1 MTKDYKDISLQ
12 DLILEDQKANQKTED
27 QTSQAED
34 SGSKAD
40 AADASILPKPPTGTR
55 INQRGKNLILLAG
68 AGLGVYIIWA
78 IFHLSPKT
86 SDTTTQAESMSISAS
101 SLSKQGDQ
109 GKTLLNSLQVQ
120 AYGAASNTQPQGA
133 ASGNL
138 PVPSGAIAPTQGP
151 GNLPANL
158 AGVAQTQAPANS
170 SQGSGSS
177 GGFWGGSNNA
187 TASNG
192 GNGSSNGQTPYQQAV
207 QAGMQSGLTPDGFN
221 APGSN
226 SSASAPSSSG
236 NSQPI
241 INSGNATA
249 PQAPASGADNQNMQ
263 GEKTAFLQN
272 AQSPTQSTL
281 QGGIQ
286 NPASPYMVMAGSVI
300 PATLITG
307 INSDLP
313 GQIQA
318 IVSQNVYDS
327 RTGNSILIPQGARL
341 VGQYDSQVAYGQSRV
356 LIVWSRIIFPNDQ
369 SLDLQGMPGAD
380 LSGFAGLHDQVDN
393 HYIRIFG
400 SALLMS
406 VFSAGMQISQPQS
419 SSSSSVP
426 TNQEIIAG
434 AMGQELTQTASQM
447 IQQNLNIQP
456 TLNIRPGDNFNVLVT
471 RDIPFSGPYNNNG
484 GQGNE

>member
-1 MTKDYKDISLQ
+1 MTKDYKEFSLQ
-12 DLILEDQKANQKTED
+12 DLILEDQKTE
-27 QTSQAED
+27 SHAGQAAE
-34 SGSKAD
+34 SGSKAE

-68 AGLGVYIIWA
+68 AGLGIYIIWA

-86 SDTTTQAESMSISAS
+86 SDATTQAESMSISAS

-109 GKTLLNSLQVQ
+109 GKTLLSSLQVQ
-120 AYGAASNTQPQGA
+120 AYGSASATQPQGA
-133 ASGNL
+133 ANGNL
-138 PVPSGAIAPTQGP
+138 PVPSGALAPTQGP

-170 SQGSGSS
+170 TQGAGSS
-177 GGFWGGSNNA
+177 GGFFGGSNNA
-187 TASNG
+187 AASNG
-192 GNGSSNGQTPYQQAV
+192 QNPYQQAV
-207 QAGMQSGLTPDGFN
+207 QAGMQSGLTPDGFQ
-221 APGSN
+221 APGSH
-226 SSASAPSSSG
+226 SSASVPSSAGS
-236 NSQPI
+236 SQPV
-241 INSGNATA
+241 INSGNGLA

-263 GEKTAFLQN
+263 GEKTAFLQS

-327 RTGNSILIPQGARL
+327 RTGNSIVIPQGARL

-471 RDIPFSGPYNNNG
+471 RDIPFAGPYNSN
-484 GQGNE
+484 QGEGND

>member
-12 DLILEDQKANQKTED
+12 DLILEEQRPVQVEEPATEPQD
-27 QTSQAED
+27 E
-34 SGSKAD
+34 
-40 AADASILPKPPTGTR
+40 SILPTPPTGTR
-55 INQRGKNLILLAG
+55 INKRGKNIILLAG
-68 AGLGVYIIWA
+68 AGLGIYIIWA
-78 IFHLSPKT
+78 IFHLSPKVETASPSAADSMNISST
-86 SDTTTQAESMSISAS
+86 SLDKQQQ
-101 SLSKQGDQ
+101 QGD
-109 GKTLLNSLQVQ
+109 GLVTSLRVQ
-120 AYGAASNTQPQGA
+120 AYGSASTPLQGTPEGSA
-133 ASGNL
+133 TANL
-138 PVPSGAIAPTQGP
+138 PIPAGAVAPQQQAPTQQTNVP
-151 GNLPANL
+151 GNLST
-158 AGVAQTQAPANS
+158 VTQNQSSS
-170 SQGSGSS
+170 SQGSSF
-177 GGFWGGSNNA
+177 GGF
-187 TASNG
+187 G
-192 GNGSSNGQTPYQQAV
+192 GNTQQQTPYQQAV
-207 QAGMQSGLTPDGFN
+207 QNGMQSGLTPDGFQTGNSGSSQN
-221 APGSN
+221 AP
-226 SSASAPSSSG
+226 A
-236 NSQPI
+236 QPAM
-241 INSGNATA
+241 NPVSPAAA
-249 PQAPASGADNQNMQ
+249 PQAAPAAASDNQNMQ
-263 GEKTAFLQN
+263 GEKNAFLQS

-281 QGGIQ
+281 QGGVQ

-327 RTGNSILIPQGARL
+327 STGNSVLIPQGARL

-406 VFSAGMQISQPQS
+406 VFSAGMQLSQPQT
-419 SSSSSVP
+419 SSVNGASP
-426 TNQEIIAG
+426 SNQQIIAG
-434 AMGQELTQTASQM
+434 AMGQELSQTATQM

>member
-12 DLILEDQKANQKTED
+12 DLILEEQKPVQVEEPAIEPQDE
-27 QTSQAED
+27 
-34 SGSKAD
+34 
-40 AADASILPKPPTGTR
+40 SILPTPPTGTR
-55 INQRGKNLILLAG
+55 INKRGKNIILLAG
-68 AGLGVYIIWA
+68 AGLGIYIIWA
-78 IFHLSPKT
+78 IFHLSPKVETASPSAADSMNISST
-86 SDTTTQAESMSISAS
+86 SLGKQQQ
-101 SLSKQGDQ
+101 QGD
-109 GKTLLNSLQVQ
+109 GLVTSLRVQ
-120 AYGAASNTQPQGA
+120 AYGSASTPLQGTPEGSA
-133 ASGNL
+133 TANL
-138 PVPSGAIAPTQGP
+138 PIPAGAVAPQQQATAQQANVP
-151 GNLPANL
+151 GNLST
-158 AGVAQTQAPANS
+158 VTQNQSSP
-170 SQGSGSS
+170 SQGSSF
-177 GGFWGGSNNA
+177 GGFGGGS
-187 TASNG
+187 G
-192 GNGSSNGQTPYQQAV
+192 QQQTPYQQAV
-207 QAGMQSGLTPDGFN
+207 QNGMQSGLTPDGFQT
-221 APGSN
+221 
-226 SSASAPSSSG
+226 G
-236 NSQPI
+236 NSGSSQNTPAQPAM
-241 INSGNATA
+241 SPVSPAGVAT
-249 PQAPASGADNQNMQ
+249 PQAAPAAASDNQNMQ
-263 GEKTAFLQN
+263 GEKNAFLQS
-272 AQSPTQSTL
+272 AQSPSQSTL
-281 QGGIQ
+281 QGGVQ

-327 RTGNSILIPQGARL
+327 STGNSVLIPQGARL

-406 VFSAGMQISQPQS
+406 VFSAGMQLSQPQT
-419 SSSSSVP
+419 SSVNGASP
-426 TNQEIIAG
+426 SNQQIIAG
-434 AMGQELTQTASQM
+434 AMGQELSQTATQM

-471 RDIPFSGPYNNNG
+471 RDIPFSGPYNSNG